1 LIKQLGTS
9 AAVLFLSVLPGR
21 AADPVLAVDRGLP
34 PVNLNSSAGES
45 RSNVRWSGQEQG
57 FVGDDFTIGA
67 PGETWVIDTIRT
79 WAVPQISVT
88 SSAHLG
94 DFYQDLRLYFGT
106 AASTSLTPIVSAEI
120 IPGADEPESTSI
132 RVADVTHDGA
142 IPYDDFGMNL
152 RIWKVEFHPNKV
164 IQGGVK
170 YAFGVWGMG
179 RPMPDKKDKIYPWFN
194 LASNAPLSASR
205 QDGADGVLLLFDGGG
220 KFDSTWDS
228 KGAGWDKSSDLNV
241 QVVAHRVKS
250 TAE

>member
-1 LIKQLGTS
+1 LIKHLRTS
-9 AAVLFLSVLPGR
+9 TAVLFLSVLPVIASEPG
-21 AADPVLAVDRGLP
+21 LAVDRGLP
-34 PVNLNSSAGES
+34 PVNLNNSSGES
-45 RSNVRWSGQEQG
+45 RSNVRWTGQGDG
-57 FVGDDFTIGA
+57 FVGDDFSIGA

-79 WAVPQISVT
+79 WAVPQIPVT

-106 AASTSLTPIVSAEI
+106 AAGNSLTPIASAELA
-120 IPGADEPESTSI
+120 PGADEPESTSI

-142 IPYDDFGMNL
+142 IPYDDFGTSL

-164 IQGGVK
+164 VQGGVK

-179 RPMPDKKDKIYPWFN
+179 RPIPNKQDKIYPWFN

-220 KFDSTWDS
+220 KFDSTFDS
-228 KGAGWDKSSDLNV
+228 KGSGWDKSSDLNV